1 MKERRRSRRRSLPFV
16 RNAVLEVD
24 GQTHIVAVQDL
35 GSDGA
40 FLTTPLAV
48 TAAQQ
53 LRLRI
58 VLPRSGREAMMPCQL
73 VWRSDHFDA
82 ATGRPA
88 GVAVRFV
95 GLDDDGSQR
104 ASELAAEGLI
114 PAPSPAAAEHY
125 EYRLIERP
133 EPQLEELNQLGL
145 DGWRL
150 AAAVPSKQ
158 GLKLVLLRKL

>member
-1 MKERRRSRRRSLPFV
+1 MKDRRRSRRRSLPFV
-16 RNAVLEVD
+16 RSAVLEVD
-24 GQTHIVAVQDL
+24 GQNHIVAVQDL

-40 FLTTPLAV
+40 FLTTPLDV
-48 TAAQQ
+48 TPQQQ

-73 VWRSDHFDA
+73 VWRSDRFDA

-88 GVAVRFV
+88 GIAVRFV
-95 GLDDDGSQR
+95 GLDENGSQR
-104 ASELAAEGLI
+104 ASDFAAEGLI
-114 PAPSPAAAEHY
+114 PAAAPSPPVHY
-125 EYRLIERP
+125 EYRVIERP
-133 EPQLEELNQLGL
+133 DLRVEELNQLGL

-150 AAAVPSKQ
+150 AAAVPSKP